1 MLSMGGSTT
10 RVHDEMIFR
19 KPADRI
25 TALIPLTFSTR
36 RRIPQF
42 TTKYLISYALFLHC
56 DT

>member
-1 MLSMGGSTT
+1 MGGSTT